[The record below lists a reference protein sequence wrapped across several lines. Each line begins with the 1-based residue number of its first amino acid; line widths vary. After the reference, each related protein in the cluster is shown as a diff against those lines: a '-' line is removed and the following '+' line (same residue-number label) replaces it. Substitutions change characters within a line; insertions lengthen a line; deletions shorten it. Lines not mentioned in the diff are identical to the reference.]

1 MCTGA
6 HVPPTPKTNQ
16 LLKEENEKKKPD
28 LFVPDKITGGEAG
41 HLQAKR
47 EASEETCLAAIL
59 ILEFTASRPV
69 GYLPG
74 HFGLLFGSLGRL
86 IQLWSVSLSFP
97 WVLATALPS
106 GSAVS

>member
-1 MCTGA
+1 MRRRSQTSLCQTKSREEKPA
-6 HVPPTPKTNQ
+6 ICKPK
-16 LLKEENEKKKPD
+16 
-28 LFVPDKITGGEAG
+28 
-41 HLQAKR
+41 

-69 GYLPG
+69 GCLPG